1 MDTSSGRPSIL
12 LLSLLL
18 GTACGRSYGEEEKTP
33 AVGEAYVDAAVSDRV
48 RGAILADSS
57 LRAEAETVRVSTQAG
72 VVTLAGSVRTA
83 ALRERM
89 QVVVRAVGSVVRVD
103 NRLVVDPEA
112 TGERETMETTVDHL
126 ISDRVRLALSDDP
139 SLAREAEGVRV
150 LTKEGVVALTGEVG
164 SVQAKERMGVI
175 AAAVGSVV
183 RVDNE
188 LAVRRP

>member
-1 MDTSSGRPSIL
+1 MDTSSGRSSIL

-18 GTACGRSYGEEEKTP
+18 VTACGRSYGEEEKAP
-33 AVGEAYVDAAVSDRV
+33 AIGEAYVDAAVSDRV
-48 RGAILADSS
+48 RQAILADSS

-164 SVQAKERMGVI
+164 
-175 AAAVGSVV
+175 
-183 RVDNE
+183 
-188 LAVRRP
+188 